1 MNILTKLV
9 NRSGKMALSALQA
22 VGLTAVVGVAGVAAY
37 QFLGTSADD
46 NMAFNPAGQYNPG
59 EIVYVSGANT
69 GNYVG
74 NAYGG
79 KLERSTGEPGSTMQV
94 STKTLKLLENQE
106 MAERAAQE
114 LAENEREM
122 SLSQV
127 NTPAYQL
134 GQTEGLGMG
143 ANVANE
149 QNLAGSPMGAMSG
162 VMGQQMANIQN
173 MMSSAQQQAQ
183 AAAGKAEK
191 DAQAAQ
197 GGKGTPTLASATP
210 NWRSGSSSAG
220 GGASNGG
227 GSSFVVQNSGK
238 NAPKGGDMTAAMGVL
253 ANAQNVMNSMK
264 EGSQIKAKASFG
276 NSSGMGKS
284 KDATVMG
291 GRNSQQGKDDLKFFQ
306 KRSAEVA
313 ANKNRHNTEA
323 NVFLAGTQ
331 ISGGIMISADHVN
344 LGDVKGSKD
353 LSTNVDTQLSGMQ
366 SGIESEVTP
375 VIEDQGNDQN
385 KLLLAIIGGSI
396 VAFALMVVISYFAKS
411 GWPLVLIAIAASLA
425 ILAEAWLMGKW
436 VSDYVEKWGK
446 DGWSLACTIAP
457 LVWIAGG
464 ALSWIHPKAFQDAWA
479 WIKKYVLHISTEAA
493 AEGGGTAAAG
503 GAVTGGG
510 ESGSGMFS
518 VFTEKLKFLNPF
530 ID

>member
-220 GGASNGG
+220 GGVSNGG

-238 NAPKGGDMTAAMGVL
+238 NAPKGGDMTAAMGAL

-344 LGDVKGSKD
+344 LGNGKGSKD
-353 LSTNVDTQLSGMQ
+353 FSTNVDTQLSALEGALQ
-366 SGIESEVTP
+366 EPIDTVTKQD
-375 VIEDQGNDQN
+375 EDREN
-385 KLLLAIIGGSI
+385 LLLGWLLATAGIAAGIALMFWFAKLAQAATIPWVS
-396 VAFALMVVISYFAKS
+396 VAFWVLFGIACAAVLTLAVGLIVNAAKYADKWGGDWMSTWAGITGIVGVVAAGISLFYN
-411 GWPLVLIAIAASLA
+411 
-425 ILAEAWLMGKW
+425 
-436 VSDYVEKWGK
+436 VSDKFQQFCDGLLNIFGGVNTGTVNPEAFSNWGLDIDLPELLTK
-446 DGWSLACTIAP
+446 PFTL
-457 LVWIAGG
+457 
-464 ALSWIHPKAFQDAWA
+464 PK
-479 WIKKYVLHISTEAA
+479 V
-493 AEGGGTAAAG
+493 
-503 GAVTGGG
+503 
-510 ESGSGMFS
+510 
-518 VFTEKLKFLNPF
+518 
-530 ID
+530 